1 MMTRRFNLWQ
11 LKKQNYIVRFGQVAM
26 HYEEA
31 WMHHNIKITY

>member
-1 MMTRRFNLWQ
+1 MAV
-11 LKKQNYIVRFGQVAM
+11 KKQNYIVRFGQVAM

>member
-1 MMTRRFNLWQ
+1 MAV
-11 LKKQNYIVRFGQVAM
+11 KKQEDYIVRFGQVAM